1 MKAIIKSYFLTVLF
15 LVAFILF
22 VRLGFWQLDRADQK
36 NTINSEYVKRQAEEI
51 IENESLISEEFLWR
65 KFIISGKFIEPNIF
79 LDNQMNYRTAGYVI
93 LTPYKT
99 INNKI
104 ILINRGWHPLPELRN
119 QIPRIEKNIDK
130 KLVGVLTP
138 IPAHGIVLGGNN
150 YEEINSQSIRI
161 QRVDLDEL
169 ISKLNIEKFDLY
181 PFMLTLTDPIDKN
194 LTSNLILPVSDS
206 EKNYGYAFQW
216 FAFALTLLIIFVV
229 LRKKKK

>member
-1 MKAIIKSYFLTVLF
+1 
-15 LVAFILF
+15 
-22 VRLGFWQLDRADQK
+22 
-36 NTINSEYVKRQAEEI
+36 
-51 IENESLISEEFLWR
+51 
-65 KFIISGKFIEPNIF
+65 
-79 LDNQMNYRTAGYVI
+79 
-93 LTPYKT
+93 
-99 INNKI
+99 
-104 ILINRGWHPLPELRN
+104 
-119 QIPRIEKNIDK
+119 
-130 KLVGVLTP
+130 VGVLTP

-169 ISKLNIEKFDLY
+169 ISKLNVEKFDLY